1 MIYIQGTFDLFHT
14 GHINLLKRC
23 SELDSV
29 FVSLL
34 TDEAILKYRG
44 KPPII
49 KYEDRAA
56 VLLSCRYVDRVI
68 PINDV
73 KNTKEQIGLLN
84 PDYIAVGTDWAKKD
98 IYKQYGMTREE
109 LDSLL
114 IFFPYTKHISSTSIK
129 KKIHDQS

>member
-73 KNTKEQIGLLN
+73 ANTKEQIGLLN
-84 PDYIAVGTDWAKKD
+84 PDYIAVGTDNESGTMTGELA
-98 IYKQYGMTREE
+98 IKQQY
-109 LDSLL
+109 
-114 IFFPYTKHISSTSIK
+114 
-129 KKIHDQS
+129 

>member
-73 KNTKEQIGLLN
+73 ANTKEQIGLLN